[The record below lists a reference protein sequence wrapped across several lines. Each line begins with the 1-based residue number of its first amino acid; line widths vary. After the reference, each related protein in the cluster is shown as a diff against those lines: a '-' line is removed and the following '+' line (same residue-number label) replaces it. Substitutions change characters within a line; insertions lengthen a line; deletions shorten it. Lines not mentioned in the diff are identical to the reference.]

1 MSHSLIVL
9 RARIIKGNYNVT
21 DKKYKLSVYQGL
33 QFSRDVVEKDTSS
46 SNIILGDVLWGTH
59 HVANDSLQL

>member
-1 MSHSLIVL
+1 MALLVL
-9 RARIIKGNYNVT
+9 AEVKDNYNFT
-21 DKKYKLSVYQGL
+21 DHKYKLTVYQGL

-46 SNIILGDVLWGTH
+46 SKIILGDVLWGTH